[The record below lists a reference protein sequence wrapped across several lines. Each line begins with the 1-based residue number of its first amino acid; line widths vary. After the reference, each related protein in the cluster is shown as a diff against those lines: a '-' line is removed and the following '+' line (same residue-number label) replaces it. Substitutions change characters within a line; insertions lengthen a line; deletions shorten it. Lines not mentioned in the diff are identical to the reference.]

1 MPAVSAW
8 EDPEMPAK
16 IIDTSTL
23 AWPRPPG
30 IQPTSSLA
38 VSKSFSVILPAF
50 IRLPARMNRGTAISK
65 KESIPLTIFCPMTT
79 RG

>member
-1 MPAVSAW
+1 
-8 EDPEMPAK
+8 MPAK
-16 IIDTSTL
+16 MMLATTL

-38 VSKSFSVILPAF
+38 VSKIFSVILPAF
-50 IRLPARMNRGTAISK
+50 IRLPARMNRGTAMSR
-65 KESIPLTIFCPMTT
+65 KESTPLTIFWPMTT